1 MRVLASRSKF
11 ATLLGKPV
19 QRSMPLSFSRAFA
32 SSPTFE
38 RPTRASQLA
47 RLSSDEFDVV
57 VVGGGCTGA
66 GMALDAAT
74 RGLRV
79 ALIERD
85 GKFEV
90 NE

>member
-1 MRVLASRSKF
+1 MVD
-11 ATLLGKPV
+11 
-19 QRSMPLSFSRAFA
+19 
-32 SSPTFE
+32 
-38 RPTRASQLA
+38 RPSRASQLA
-47 RLSSDEFDVV
+47 QLSSDEFDVV